1 MRKLSILGLIALV
14 SVITSCANNANIDT
28 SQTFWQHKPN
38 TVVIVTTRA
47 DKPLYADENAS
58 TREAAFDI
66 ANMKAQRVGAH
77 VNQMDVDWYYH
88 GLAERFLQA
97 LAKEHIK
104 AVIATEHPYIDPEV
118 LSSKNAMLNRVQLA
132 AEYNADQVLVLAMPF
147 YGARIPQQS
156 NLIGETPF
164 VEGACVLYAE
174 LSDPQQTVVYWR
186 HTSNVTKPV
195 LVNAKSETVNA
206 NRPPNYPNLTKTIV
220 DTHKMAE
227 QDLLDSFRTGS
238 SDK

>member
-1 MRKLSILGLIALV
+1 MKK
-14 SVITSCANNANIDT
+14 N
-28 SQTFWQHKPN
+28 QTFWQHKPK
-38 TVVIVTTRA
+38 TVVIVTTQA

-58 TREAAFDI
+58 TREATFDI
-66 ANMKAQRVGAH
+66 ANMKAQRVGSY

-88 GLAERFLQA
+88 GLAERFQQA

-104 AVIATEHPYIDPEV
+104 AVIANEHPYIDPEV
-118 LSSKNAMLNRVQLA
+118 LSSKNALLNREQLA

-156 NLIGETPF
+156 NMIGETPF
-164 VEGACVLYAE
+164 VEGVCVLYAE
-174 LSDPQQTVVYWR
+174 LSDPQQTMTYWR
-186 HTSNVTKPV
+186 HTSNVAKPV

-206 NRPPNYPNLTKTIV
+206 NRPPYYPNLTKTIV
-220 DTHKMAE
+220 NSHKMAE
-227 QDLLDSFRTGS
+227 QDLLDSFRTGR

>member
-14 SVITSCANNANIDT
+14 SAITGCATKANINT
-28 SQTFWQHKPN
+28 NETFWQQHKPN
-38 TVVIVTTRA
+38 TVVIVTTHT
-47 DKPLYADENAS
+47 DKPQYADENEA
-58 TREAAFDI
+58 TREATFDI

-88 GLAERFLQA
+88 GLAEQFQQA
-97 LAKEHIK
+97 LAKQHIK
-104 AVIATEHPYIDPEV
+104 AVIAREHPYIDPED
-118 LSSKNAMLNRVQLA
+118 LASKNALLNRAQLA
-132 AEYNADQVLVLAMPF
+132 AEYKADQVLVLAMPF

-156 NLIGETPF
+156 NMIGETPF

-174 LSDPQQTVVYWR
+174 LSDPQQTITYWR

-206 NRPPNYPNLTKTIV
+206 NRPPYFPNLTRTIV
-220 DTHKMAE
+220 DSHKMAE
-227 QDLLDSFRTGS
+227 EELLDSFRSGR
-238 SDK
+238 

>member
-1 MRKLSILGLIALV
+1 MRKLSILGLMALV
-14 SVITSCANNANIDT
+14 SVITGCATKANIDT
-28 SQTFWQHKPN
+28 NETFWQHKPN
-38 TVVIVTTRA
+38 TVVIVTTHA
-47 DKPLYADENAS
+47 DKPLYADENAGGS
-58 TREAAFDI
+58 EATFDI

-77 VNQMDVDWYYH
+77 VSQMDVDWYYQ
-88 GLAERFLQA
+88 GLAERFQQA
-97 LAKEHIK
+97 FAKEHIK
-104 AVIATEHPYIDPEV
+104 AVIAREHPYIDPED
-118 LSSKNAMLNRVQLA
+118 LSSKNALLNRAQLA

-156 NLIGETPF
+156 NLVGETPF

-174 LSDPQQTVVYWR
+174 LSDPQQTTVYWR

-206 NRPPNYPNLTKTIV
+206 NRPPYFPNLTKTIV
-220 DTHKMAE
+220 GSHKMAE
-227 QDLLDSFRTGS
+227 QDLLDSFRSGR